1 MLNVIFERF
10 VQESPVSVM
19 MRGLMEHIFNSRHI
33 DSIFLDSAKFYGCAM
48 GGAAMS
54 VPQPFMI
61 KLTGLT
67 SVLVQL
73 YYARQEREMVKL
85 IELIGG

>member
-1 MLNVIFERF
+1 MGGAA
-10 VQESPVSVM
+10 M
-19 MRGLMEHIFNSRHI
+19 GG
-33 DSIFLDSAKFYGCAM
+33 AAM